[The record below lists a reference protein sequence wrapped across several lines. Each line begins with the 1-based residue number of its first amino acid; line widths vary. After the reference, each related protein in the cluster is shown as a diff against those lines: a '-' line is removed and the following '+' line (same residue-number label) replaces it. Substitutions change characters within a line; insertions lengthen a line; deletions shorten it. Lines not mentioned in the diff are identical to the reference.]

1 MWTFIHKLGSPK
13 WFYAISRRLEP
24 WFWMATVILLVT
36 GTLWGLLF
44 APADYQ
50 QGNSFR
56 IIYVHVPAAFLAQ
69 SIFIS
74 MAVAGLVFMVWKIKV
89 ADMAATVMAPL
100 GASMAFVSLFS
111 GAVWGVPTWG
121 TWWMWDARL
130 TSMLILF
137 FLYLGVIALRGA
149 FSSRDSG
156 SRAASVLAM
165 VGVINIPIIK
175 YSVDWWYTLHQ
186 PATFSITGRAA
197 MPMEMW
203 APLLIMVMGFY
214 AFFVA
219 LTLLRTRNEIL
230 RRESGKRWVRDI
242 IGETS

>member
-1 MWTFIHKLGSPK
+1 MWAFINKLRSPK
-13 WFYAISRRLEP
+13 WFYTISMSLQP
-24 WFWMATVILLVT
+24 WFWAAALILIVA
-36 GTLWGLLF
+36 GSVWGLLI

-69 SIFIS
+69 SIFVS
-74 MAVAGLVFMVWKIKV
+74 MAVTGLVFMVWKIKV
-89 ADMAATVMAPL
+89 ADMVATVIAPL
-100 GASMAFVSLFS
+100 GAAMTFISLFS

-130 TSMLILF
+130 TSMLILL
-137 FLYLGVIALRGA
+137 FLYLGVIALRDA
-149 FSSRDSG
+149 FSSRDSA

-186 PATFSITGRAA
+186 PATFTITGRAA

-203 APLLIMVMGFY
+203 VPLLLMVLGFY
-214 AFFVA
+214 SFFIA
-219 LTLLRTRNEIL
+219 LTLMRTRSEIL
-230 RRESGKRWVRDI
+230 RRESNKQWVRELV
-242 IGETS
+242 GERH

>member
-1 MWTFIHKLGSPK
+1 MWAFIHKLGSPK
-13 WFYAISRRLEP
+13 WFFGISTKLQP
-24 WFWMATVILLVT
+24 WFWVAAGLLIAT

-44 APADYQ
+44 APGDYQ

-74 MAVAGLVFMVWKIKV
+74 MAVSGLVFMVWKIKV
-89 ADMAATVMAPL
+89 ADMAAAAMAPL
-100 GASMAFVSLFS
+100 GAVMTFMALFS

-121 TWWMWDARL
+121 TVWIWDARL
-130 TSMLILF
+130 TAMLILF
-137 FLYLGVIALRGA
+137 FLYMGIIALRGA
-149 FSSRDSG
+149 FISRDSG

-186 PATFSITGRAA
+186 PATFSLTSRPA
-197 MPMEMW
+197 MPAEMW
-203 APLLIMVMGFY
+203 LPLLIMVMGFY
-214 AFFVA
+214 CFFIA
-219 LTLLRTRNEIL
+219 LTLMRTRHEIL
-230 RRESGKRWVRDI
+230 RREANKRWVQVLIEESR
-242 IGETS
+242 